1 MFFLFFQTSSDIPTN
16 LITLELWH
24 FILLILVPFAL
35 TSLAVFSYH
44 RLMNPLKGLGKVV
57 KSHTFSTKNLNM
69 INDNIEKLADSITG
83 LKDDQANLTSAIS
96 NLDGMLTSEKSLLN
110 PLLEELNKS
119 VSAAHDKYN
128 DLLKNLDDVEKRVS
142 NLTLGSK
149 QNKNTEK
156 SKSNSTK
163 KNK

>member
-1 MFFLFFQTSSDIPTN
+1 
-16 LITLELWH
+16 
-24 FILLILVPFAL
+24 
-35 TSLAVFSYH
+35 
-44 RLMNPLKGLGKVV
+44 
-57 KSHTFSTKNLNM
+57 
-69 INDNIEKLADSITG
+69 
-83 LKDDQANLTSAIS
+83 LTSAIS